1 MRDTASVKLNL
12 CILAVALTLLFYIPA
27 ISADSVSTK
36 TYRELTKIQE
46 LMAGSD
52 EKKPQLNAAI
62 ERLKILLVEVEEGS
76 LDQALTLQTLGYAVM
91 SNENFAGAIRYLKR
105 SLDTEKLPQNVVYN
119 VGYMV
124 AQLHAALGE
133 FEDALTFAETWFMQL
148 EEPKA
153 DQYIFMAN
161 IHAQVKNHSQSI
173 PYAVKAISLAEKPK
187 ATWFQLLAANHYE
200 LRQYSDAAQALIRM
214 TTIWPDKSS
223 YWEQLAG
230 VYMVMEKPHL
240 ALATLKIA
248 FQSQI
253 LDKESSLRSLVQLAL
268 MQGIPEHAARL
279 LDAAMSDQLLP
290 ETAEYLRMEAQAW
303 TQARESNKAIITLQ
317 KLAEIE
323 ADGDAWMQIAQIQLE
338 SSRWAEAEL
347 ATQNALGQSFESPGK
362 AWLILGI
369 AQSELGKFD
378 DAREALRKA
387 AAFDSTSKSAKAWMR
402 YSSDMKRQADW
413 IAANR

>member
-1 MRDTASVKLNL
+1 MIDTARVKLNL
-12 CILAVALTLLFYIPA
+12 CALIIILTVLFNVPLVA
-27 ISADSVSTK
+27 ADSVSTK
-36 TYRELTKIQE
+36 TYRELTEIQE
-46 LMAGSD
+46 LMAGSE
-52 EKKPQLNAAI
+52 EKEPEINAAI
-62 ERLKILLVEVEEGS
+62 DRLKILLAEVEEGS
-76 LDQALTLQTLGYAVM
+76 LDEALTLQTLGYAVM
-91 SNENFAGAIRYLKR
+91 SNENFADAIKYLKR

-133 FEDALTFAETWFMQL
+133 FEDALTFAETWFVQL

-200 LRQYSDAAQALIRM
+200 LKQYSDAAQTLIRM
-214 TTIWPDKSS
+214 TTIWPNKPS

-230 VYMVMEKPHL
+230 VYMVMEKPQL
-240 ALATLKIA
+240 ALASLKIA
-248 FQSQI
+248 FHSHI

-268 MQGIPEHAARL
+268 MQGVPEHAARL
-279 LDAAMSDQLLP
+279 LDDAISDQLLP

-303 TQARESNKAIITLQ
+303 TQARESVEAIGTLR
-317 KLAEIE
+317 KLAGIE
-323 ADGDAWMQIAQIQLE
+323 EDGDAWMQIAQIQLE
-338 SSRWAEAEL
+338 SSRWAEAES
-347 ATQNALGQSFESPGK
+347 ATQNALSQGFESPGK

-378 DAREALRKA
+378 DAREALQKA
-387 AAFDSTSKSAKAWMR
+387 VGFESTSKSAKAWMR

-413 IAANR
+413 IASNR